1 MNVDQIT
8 EYLLTYGY
16 WIILLVLFCG
26 IVGIPAPEE
35 TFLVFIGMLIAKH
48 QLSFYGSIGSAFAG
62 TLVGMLCAYFIG
74 RKVGSPFVKKFGKY
88 IKITEENREETYRNF
103 KRHGKLS
110 TLLCLFIPGFR
121 QITPYVAGITG
132 FPVLSYLLF
141 ATLGSGLWVV
151 LYIIGGYFIGNRIPV
166 EYVSFLGLA
175 ALIGF
180 IVVIIVKKR
189 KKTSK

>member
-74 RKVGSPFVKKFGKY
+74 RKVP
-88 IKITEENREETYRNF
+88 I
-103 KRHGKLS
+103 
-110 TLLCLFIPGFR
+110 
-121 QITPYVAGITG
+121 
-132 FPVLSYLLF
+132 
-141 ATLGSGLWVV
+141 
-151 LYIIGGYFIGNRIPV
+151 
-166 EYVSFLGLA
+166 
-175 ALIGF
+175 
-180 IVVIIVKKR
+180 
-189 KKTSK
+189 